1 MSKIRETI
9 VQNKSNKEKFLE
21 IVKLVEEASELTDS
35 TIIVIG
41 GVATY
46 LYSIKSEIDD
56 EIIEFSHDGDF
67 VISNQ
72 SLDDLQEYYGIA
84 NKNMRLKKHELKIN
98 DVDYDLYA
106 EDKHTL
112 LYSYKEMNEHSELIG
127 TIRVPCIE
135 HLIKLK
141 TIAYNDRK
149 SSAKGEK
156 DKRDIIR
163 LMYSANNELL
173 DYEVLLEKKF
183 ELPKIIDELT
193 EITKDNKA
201 FNELCNNN
209 HYYAAQLKK
218 ECNMYL
224 LSINSVLENKLRLI
238 EKLKLYDKIELDLSE
253 QERKAIRLKLED
265 NSKKKESKI
274 KQIYSKFR

>member
-56 EIIEFSHDGDF
+56 DIIEFSHDGDF

-72 SLDDLQEYYGIA
+72 SLDDLQEYYGVA

-98 DVDYDLYA
+98 DVDYDLYT

-112 LYSYKEMNEHSELIG
+112 LYSYKEMSEHSELIG

-156 DKRDIIR
+156 DKRDLIR

-173 DYEVLLEKKF
+173 DYEVLLEKN
-183 ELPKIIDELT
+183 L
-193 EITKDNKA
+193 N
-201 FNELCNNN
+201 
-209 HYYAAQLKK
+209 YQR
-218 ECNMYL
+218 L
-224 LSINSVLENKLRLI
+224 LMS
-238 EKLKLYDKIELDLSE
+238 
-253 QERKAIRLKLED
+253 
-265 NSKKKESKI
+265 
-274 KQIYSKFR
+274 